1 MVGNFRFLLKR
12 LIFVLNPVILN
23 FHLWWKELGIAPY
36 LLKNE
41 NLFDW
46 SFNTLK
52 AKRSSWNSVIVI
64 FFFGDMFEYL
74 SENTCVFTIQVV
86 INRLISDWF
95 YWRLHQPQR
104 VGLPVSKVSWD
115 PWDHGWNLYLAFWG
129 HLNRLIRVIMWCV
142 W

>member
-1 MVGNFRFLLKR
+1 MWL
-12 LIFVLNPVILN
+12 VIQYIESKKV
-23 FHLWWKELGIAPY
+23 FMKFGY
-36 LLKNE
+36 S
-41 NLFDW
+41 D
-46 SFNTLK
+46 
-52 AKRSSWNSVIVI
+52 

-86 INRLISDWF
+86 INRLISNWF

-129 HLNRLIRVIMWCV
+129 HLNRLILVIMWCV